1 MYRLIKPAVAGLL
14 MGWANVIPG
23 VSGGTIAVV
32 TGIFEQLI
40 NLINSIMSFKLT
52 RKDFYFMFTLVI
64 GLLLGILTGSKILS
78 WAFVNYSFYTYSFFY
93 GLILFSL
100 LDLKKDIKTFKI
112 VEFLIGT
119 AVVIVPYILSNGLQN
134 VQKASSSNV
143 NYFYLFISGVIAGSS
158 MILPGISGSLMLMLL
173 GFYEQAILTVSKL
186 TQITSAGF
194 TLNDFLFLLILGFG
208 VLFGIGVISKALKIL
223 FENAEQSIL
232 NFILGLV
239 SGSLYPITPSFHSS
253 GSSSM
258 MLLWIAL
265 GSTVVLGI
273 GKINR
278 Q

>member
-253 GSSSM
+253 GSSST

>member
-1 MYRLIKPAVAGLL
+1 
-14 MGWANVIPG
+14 
-23 VSGGTIAVV
+23 
-32 TGIFEQLI
+32 
-40 NLINSIMSFKLT
+40 
-52 RKDFYFMFTLVI
+52 KDFYFMFTLVI

-253 GSSSM
+253 GSSST

>member
-52 RKDFYFMFTLVI
+52 KKDFYFMFTLVI

-253 GSSSM
+253 GSSST